1 VRLLARIYEVL
12 PLVCPRCGGELRLI
26 AFITRPEA
34 IGNILTHLGEPII
47 PPPLA
52 PRARAPPE
60 FDDTELAV
68 TLDQSPVWDLAAPPS
83 ELGFE
88 FNQALGR

>member
-1 VRLLARIYEVL
+1 MTTLFARY
-12 PLVCPRCGGELRLI
+12 G
-26 AFITRPEA
+26 
-34 IGNILTHLGEPII
+34 
-47 PPPLA
+47 
-52 PRARAPPE
+52 
-60 FDDTELAV
+60 DDTELAV